1 MALFHMTPDNYIVSK
16 WSGGTTTQ
24 VAIAPEGAVYA
35 DRDFLWRI
43 SSASVDLDESDFTT
57 LPDYHRWISTLK
69 GGMTLS
75 HEGGEKIVL
84 APYEVHQFDGGVDTH
99 SWGRCTDFN
108 LMLRKGK
115 CRGEI
120 CGLHLSAGKGRTI
133 LGEEEDCGQTALL
146 IFCGQGACT
155 VTEGT
160 ECVLLHEG
168 ESVLAEGAVEITAAD
183 AAALM
188 IARVWF

>member
-1 MALFHMTPDNYIVSK
+1 MIHLTKSDYIISS

-24 VAIAPEGAVYA
+24 IAIAPAGAVYA
-35 DRDFLWRI
+35 ERDFLWRI
-43 SSASVDLDESDFTT
+43 SSATVELEASDFTA
-57 LPDYHRWISTLK
+57 LPDYDRWIATLESTIV
-69 GGMTLS
+69 LS
-75 HEGGEKIVL
+75 HNGGEAITL
-84 APYEVHQFDGGVDTH
+84 HPYQPHFFDGGDDTQCL
-99 SWGRCTDFN
+99 GRCTDFN

-120 CGLHLSAGKGRTI
+120 CGLHLSAGEGRTI

>member
-1 MALFHMTPDNYIVSK
+1 MIHLTKSDYIISS

-24 VAIAPEGAVYA
+24 IAIAPAGAVYA
-35 DRDFLWRI
+35 ERDFLWRI
-43 SSASVDLDESDFTT
+43 SSATVELEASDFTA
-57 LPDYHRWISTLK
+57 LPDYDRWIATLESTIV
-69 GGMTLS
+69 LS
-75 HEGGEKIVL
+75 HNGGEAITL
-84 APYEVHQFDGGVDTH
+84 HPYQPHFFDGGDDTH
-99 SWGRCTDFN
+99 CLGRCTDFN

-120 CGLHLSAGKGRTI
+120 CGLHLSAGEGRTI

>member
-1 MALFHMTPDNYIVSK
+1 MIHLTKSDYIISS

-24 VAIAPEGAVYA
+24 IAIAPAGAVYA
-35 DRDFLWRI
+35 ERDFLWRI
-43 SSASVDLDESDFTT
+43 SSATVELEASDFTA
-57 LPDYHRWISTLK
+57 LPDYDRWIATLESTIV
-69 GGMTLS
+69 LS
-75 HEGGEKIVL
+75 HNGGEAITL
-84 APYEVHQFDGGVDTH
+84 HPYQPHFFDGGDDTQCL
-99 SWGRCTDFN
+99 GRCTDFN

-120 CGLHLSAGKGRTI
+120 CGLHLSAGEGRTI

-146 IFCGQGACT
+146 IFCGQGVCT